1 MTGMLQ
7 IKSKEKMMID
17 KNDDCYL
24 IIIIFNYDGYM
35 LITEFSVRIL

>member
-17 KNDDCYL
+17 KNDDYYL

-35 LITEFSVRIL
+35 LIT